1 MAVFDFDPSELE
13 GIAPSSAQEVYLRKF
28 GFVEPPLPSG
38 FSHRGGGGGG
48 GGGGRGIEGGG
59 EGGRLTPPPSPGRD
73 TSRLPLGGGGGS
85 ANVNVQDG
93 GFGGVGGG
101 GVGAGGGGEVV
112 NKLVAKRNHK
122 NKKRVPLSGV
132 GSAYP
137 DVPSA
142 SNSNL
147 PTLHHNQPAQAQSRS
162 NGSGRTFHEIA
173 GIIPSRS
180 DTFGSGRGRAA
191 SGGYGDVDREYEYE
205 YDGDMSLAYDHGGGE
220 DGEGDVSMS
229 MSTEVGIS
237 SFGGGGEGKDER
249 GGGGSGG
256 GGGKARTLG
265 GDRVVEREREG
276 VDVREI
282 QVGYPGGRGV
292 GGVGEGVG
300 VGGIEGRVPR
310 PKVLTYLKAVSS
322 EGGNDNDMFEGRNYD
337 DGCKSS
343 FLLPFLSTLPSNTH

>member
-48 GGGGRGIEGGG
+48 GGGGG
-59 EGGRLTPPPSPGRD
+59 EGGRLTPPPSPGRNAV
-73 TSRLPLGGGGGS
+73 PLGGGS
-85 ANVNVQDG
+85 ANVNVNVQDG
-93 GFGGVGGG
+93 GFGGVGG
-101 GVGAGGGGEVV
+101 AGGGEVV

-142 SNSNL
+142 SNPTSSSNSNL

-191 SGGYGDVDREYEYE
+191 SGGYGDVEHEYE
-205 YDGDMSLAYDHGGGE
+205 YDGDMSLAYDAGGGGGE

-237 SFGGGGEGKDER
+237 SFGGGGEGKDGR
-249 GGGGSGG
+249 GGGGRGG

-282 QVGYPGGRGV
+282 QVGYPGARGV
-292 GGVGEGVG
+292 GVGEGVG
-300 VGGIEGRVPR
+300 E
-310 PKVLTYLKAVSS
+310 
-322 EGGNDNDMFEGRNYD
+322 
-337 DGCKSS
+337 
-343 FLLPFLSTLPSNTH
+343 